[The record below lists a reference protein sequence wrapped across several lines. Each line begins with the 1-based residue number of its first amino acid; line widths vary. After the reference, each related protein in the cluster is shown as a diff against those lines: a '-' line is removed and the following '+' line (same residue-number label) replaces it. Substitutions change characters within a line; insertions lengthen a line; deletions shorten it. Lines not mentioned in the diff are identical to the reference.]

1 MKKEKSILKEEKELF
16 RIDGK
21 PAFLEALP
29 LAFQHIV
36 AMFVGNVAPILII
49 SRVAKIDPSVTTI
62 LIQCAMLAAGVAT
75 FLQIYPIKL
84 FGGLRVGSKLPV
96 VMGTSFGFLPTVLAI
111 LGGNSLNLPILFGA
125 QIVGGIAS
133 ILIGAYLKKI
143 RKYFPPLVAGTVV
156 FSIGLSLFPIG
167 INYMAGGV
175 GAPTYGSYQNW
186 AISLIV
192 LGTVLY
198 FNQFTKGIT
207 KLSSILIG
215 IVVGYVISVFL
226 GMVNFTPVREAAWF
240 AFPKFFIFGA
250 PKFEVGSMIA
260 MVIMYLVT
268 AIQAVGD
275 LSAVTLGGVNR
286 EVSDQELSGGVIGNG
301 VGAIFSAVLN
311 SFPTATYSQNVGLVV
326 LTKVVSRYVIAI
338 AAGFLLIAGFV
349 PKFGAIINTI
359 PSAVI
364 GGGTITVF
372 SMITMT
378 GIQVIS
384 KGGITGRTMII
395 VGLSVAIG
403 AGIGQVPQSIAQFPQ
418 FVKLIFGSSVVMS
431 TLIALVLNII
441 LPKENHK

>member
-1 MKKEKSILKEEKELF
+1 MIKEKNVLRKEEELF
-16 RIDGK
+16 KIDGK
-21 PAFLEALP
+21 PVFLEALP

-49 SRVAKIDPSVTTI
+49 SRVTKLDANLTTI
-62 LIQCAMLAAGVAT
+62 LIQCAMLAAAIAT
-75 FLQIYPIKL
+75 FIQIYPAKI
-84 FGGLRVGSKLPV
+84 FGGLRTGSKLPV

-111 LGGNSLNLPILFGA
+111 LGGNSLNLPMLFGA

-133 ILIGAYLKKI
+133 MLIGAYLKKI

-175 GAPTYGSYQNW
+175 GSPNYGSYQNW
-186 AISLIV
+186 GVSLIV
-192 LGTVLY
+192 LVTVLF

-215 IVVGYVISVFL
+215 IVVGYVLSAFL
-226 GMVNFTPVREAAWF
+226 GMVNFAPVREANWF

-250 PKFEVGSMIA
+250 PKFEVGSVVA

-275 LSAVTLGGVNR
+275 LSAITLGGVNR
-286 EVSDQELSGGVIGNG
+286 EVTDEELSGGVIGNG
-301 VGAIFSAVLN
+301 IGAIFSAILN

-326 LTKVVSRYVIAI
+326 LTKVVSRYVIGI

-349 PKFGAIINTI
+349 PKFGALINTI

-378 GIQVIS
+378 GMQIIS
-384 KGGITGRTMII
+384 KGGITARTMII
-395 VGLSVAIG
+395 VGLSIAIG
-403 AGIGQVPQSIAQFPQ
+403 AGIGQVPQAIAQFPE
-418 FVKLIFGSSVVMS
+418 VVRMVFGSSVVMS
-431 TLIALVLNII
+431 TLLALVLNLI
-441 LPKENHK
+441 LPKEN

>member
-1 MKKEKSILKEEKELF
+1 M
-16 RIDGK
+16 
-21 PAFLEALP
+21 
-29 LAFQHIV
+29 
-36 AMFVGNVAPILII
+36 
-49 SRVAKIDPSVTTI
+49 
-62 LIQCAMLAAGVAT
+62 
-75 FLQIYPIKL
+75 
-84 FGGLRVGSKLPV
+84 
-96 VMGTSFGFLPTVLAI
+96 
-111 LGGNSLNLPILFGA
+111 NLPILFGA

-250 PKFEVGSMIA
+250 PKFEMGSMVA

>member
-1 MKKEKSILKEEKELF
+1 MLVKEKELKQERVSRDAKELF
-16 RIDGK
+16 EIDGR
-21 PAFLEALP
+21 PAFIEALP

-49 SRVAKIDPSVTTI
+49 SRVAKLDPSVTTI

-84 FGGLRVGSKLPV
+84 FAGLRIGSKLPV

-111 LGGNSLNLPILFGA
+111 LGGNSVNLPVLFGA
-125 QIVGGIAS
+125 QIVGGVAS

-175 GAPTYGSYQNW
+175 GTPTYGSYQNW
-186 AISLIV
+186 TISLIV
-192 LGTVLY
+192 LATVLF

-215 IVVGYVISVFL
+215 IV
-226 GMVNFTPVREAAWF
+226 NFAPVKEAAWF
-240 AFPKFFIFGA
+240 AFPKFFIFGT
-250 PKFEVGSMIA
+250 PKFEVGSMVA
-260 MVIMYLVT
+260 MIIMYLVT

-275 LSAVTLGGVNR
+275 LSAITLGGINR
-286 EVSDQELSGGVIGNG
+286 EVTDKELSGGVIGNG
-301 VGAIFSAVLN
+301 VAAIMSAVLN

-326 LTKVVSRYVIAI
+326 LTKVVSRYVIGI
-338 AAGFLLIAGFV
+338 AATVLLVAGFV

-378 GIQVIS
+378 GIQIIS
-384 KGGITGRTMII
+384 KSGITGRTMVI

-403 AGIGQVPQSIAQFPQ
+403 AGIGQVPQAIAQFPQ
-418 FVKLIFGSSVVMS
+418 FIKLIFGSSVVMS
-431 TLIALVLNII
+431 TLLALLLNII
-441 LPKENHK
+441 LPKEENK

>member
-1 MKKEKSILKEEKELF
+1 MTKEKNLLKEEKELF

-75 FLQIYPIKL
+75 FLQIYPTKL

-250 PKFEVGSMIA
+250 PKFEMGSMIA

-403 AGIGQVPQSIAQFPQ
+403 AGIGQVPQSIAP
-418 FVKLIFGSSVVMS
+418 ISSICKIDIWFKCSNVYIDS
-431 TLIALVLNII
+431 FSFKYYFT
-441 LPKENHK
+441 